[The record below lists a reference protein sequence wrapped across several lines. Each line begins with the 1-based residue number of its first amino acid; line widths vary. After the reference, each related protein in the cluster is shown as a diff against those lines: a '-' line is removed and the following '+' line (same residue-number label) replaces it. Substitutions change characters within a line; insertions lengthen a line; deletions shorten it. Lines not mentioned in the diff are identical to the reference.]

1 MHEGR
6 NAPLP
11 SDEAVMQPLTTACR
25 RSESEMKTI
34 RMSDRMMM
42 LSMKCLVDNFG
53 LVNAEQFINSV
64 RAACP
69 DCTAWRR
76 QMFDGMYVD
85 DVFRMAD
92 EDTDNPSSDGRLRLW
107 EAPSVL

>member
-1 MHEGR
+1 MASWSWQCR
-6 NAPLP
+6 SCP
-11 SDEAVMQPLTTACR
+11 DYTAC
-25 RSESEMKTI
+25 
-34 RMSDRMMM
+34 
-42 LSMKCLVDNFG
+42 
-53 LVNAEQFINSV
+53 
-64 RAACP
+64 
-69 DCTAWRR
+69 RR